1 MELRLGFSSL
11 GCPAYSVEQ
20 ILAAARAYGYQGV
33 SLRTVRGE
41 SMLPNLDEFSP
52 RGLSSTSGL
61 FRSAGVEVLCVS
73 SGVRFTS
80 PDPAERDRQLQIAD
94 QYLAIAQALGSK
106 YVRIFGGPYPEGAA
120 VDTVTK
126 QIVEG
131 FRKSCDLAAKRGVS
145 VILETH
151 DSFSRGDEAIKL
163 LRAVERDNMVVVWD
177 ILHSLRF
184 GESFAETWNVIG
196 PYIRHVHVKDS
207 LVYGPK
213 GFDIKLL
220 GKGKIPVREAIL
232 LLLEK
237 GYEGWLEFEW
247 EKGWHPDVE
256 EPEVAFPHAAG
267 YLEAL
272 WQELTRRGA

>member
-11 GCPAYSVEQ
+11 GCPAYTVEQ
-20 ILAAARAYGYQGV
+20 IVGAASAYGYQGV

-41 SMLPNLDEFSP
+41 SMLPNLEEFSP
-52 RGLSSTSGL
+52 RGVTATSEV
-61 FRSAGVEVLCVS
+61 FRTAGVDVLCVS

-80 PDPAERDRQLQIAD
+80 SDPAEREHQLEVAD
-94 QYLAIAQALGSK
+94 QYLAIAQALGSR
-106 YVRIFGGPYPEGAA
+106 YMRIFGGPYPEGSDAR
-120 VDTVTK
+120 VVTK

-131 FRKSCDLAAKRGVS
+131 FQKSCDLAAKRGVA

-163 LRAVERDNMVVVWD
+163 VRAVDRENMVVVWD

-184 GESFAETWNVIG
+184 GESFAETWSAIG

-207 LVYGPK
+207 LVYGPT
-213 GFDIKLL
+213 GFDIKRL
-220 GKGKIPVREAIL
+220 GKGKIPLRAAIL

-237 GYEGWLEFEW
+237 GYDGWLEFEW

-256 EPEVAFPHAAG
+256 EPEIAFPHAAG